1 MAGLDQLVER
11 ARAGRD
17 DADVDA
23 LADRPA
29 DHLHFAAVDEFD
41 QFRLGFQRDAL
52 DMVDDDAAAVGLDQ
66 PPDLAV
72 EGARKG
78 AALVPDSPDPISP
91 GDTAEQ
97 STMTSAPRARGE
109 APWTA
114 RAKTSLP
121 VPGLPLIIPGTRAR
135 AASAAIQTE

>member
-41 QFRLGFQRDAL
+41 QLRLGFQRDAL

-72 EGARKG
+72 EGARKRSEERDVGKEWVRTGKFRWG
-78 AALVPDSPDPISP
+78 AYP
-91 GDTAEQ
+91 
-97 STMTSAPRARGE
+97 
-109 APWTA
+109 
-114 RAKTSLP
+114 
-121 VPGLPLIIPGTRAR
+121 
-135 AASAAIQTE
+135 